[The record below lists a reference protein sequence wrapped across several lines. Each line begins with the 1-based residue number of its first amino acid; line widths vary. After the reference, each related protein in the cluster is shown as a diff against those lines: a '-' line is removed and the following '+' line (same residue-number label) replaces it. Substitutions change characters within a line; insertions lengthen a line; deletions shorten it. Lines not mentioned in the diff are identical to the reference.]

1 MIDILDGK
9 AVPAEIHTQL
19 ESVDAK
25 NIRELYPETP
35 PCP

>member
-9 AVPAEIHTQL
+9 EVPTELYTQHAV
-19 ESVDAK
+19 VDAT